1 MAAGA
6 APREFHPSG
15 GLPEPYS
22 LPATPH
28 RLKTAARSDCD
39 CKGVPLFL
47 LCVLARKLPRLLH
60 GEGVGRSFVTVVPS
74 CGLETKVVA
83 HPPYGSAQKGCI
95 RLPYTAPELSAG
107 LSLSSCKGR
116 E

>member
-47 LCVLARKLPRLLH
+47 PRVVARKLPHLLH
-60 GEGVGRSFVTVVPS
+60 GEGVIARS
-74 CGLETKVVA
+74 
-83 HPPYGSAQKGCI
+83 
-95 RLPYTAPELSAG
+95 
-107 LSLSSCKGR
+107 
-116 E
+116 

>member
-6 APREFHPSG
+6 APRDFHPRVV
-15 GLPEPYS
+15 LTRPYS

-47 LCVLARKLPRLLH
+47 PRVVARKLPHLLH
-60 GEGVGRSFVTVVPS
+60 GEGVIARS
-74 CGLETKVVA
+74 
-83 HPPYGSAQKGCI
+83 
-95 RLPYTAPELSAG
+95 
-107 LSLSSCKGR
+107 
-116 E
+116 